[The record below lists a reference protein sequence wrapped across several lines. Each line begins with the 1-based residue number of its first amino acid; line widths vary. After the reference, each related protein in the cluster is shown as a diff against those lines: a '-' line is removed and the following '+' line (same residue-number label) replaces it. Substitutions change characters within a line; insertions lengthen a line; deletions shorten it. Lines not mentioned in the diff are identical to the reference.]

1 MLILLAAAT
10 MPLWFAD
17 NPPMPPL
24 ITVTGHAEVKAFPD
38 LADLHFEVEIRG
50 AKLKD
55 ALAEQAEKMKNLLSA
70 LKASGVG
77 EGDLQTSQV
86 IISPVYRRD
95 RDGREDSAAISHYRV
110 SQTVQCTLR
119 DIRKVPEVTTR
130 AIDAGANRVEQ
141 ARLRTSRRRKLMDD
155 ARMLAVR
162 AAREKAVAMA
172 TELGAK
178 VGKPYSIQEVRSP
191 GIGFHFNANAQ
202 AQNFV
207 QDREAGAGEAEGSF
221 EPGKISIEATVT
233 VSFFLE

>member
-17 NPPMPPL
+17 TPPMPPL
-24 ITVTGHAEVKAFPD
+24 ITVTGNAEVRAFPD
-38 LADLHFEVEIRG
+38 LADLHFEVEIRN
-50 AKLKD
+50 AKLKE
-55 ALAEQAEKMKNLLSA
+55 ALAEQAEKMKNTLAA
-70 LKASGVG
+70 LKACGIG

-95 RDGREDSAAISHYRV
+95 RDGREDSAILSHYRV

-119 DIRKVPEVTTR
+119 DIRKVPEVTSR

-141 ARLRTSRRRKLMDD
+141 AQLRTSRRRKLMDE
-155 ARMLAVR
+155 ARTLAVR
-162 AAREKAVAMA
+162 AAREKAVSMA

-178 VGKPYSIQEVRSP
+178 VGKPYSIQEVRSA
-191 GIGFHFNANAQ
+191 GFHFNANAQ
-202 AQNFV
+202 AQNIV
-207 QDREAGAGEAEGSF
+207 QDREAGGGEAEGAF
-221 EPGKISIEATVT
+221 EPGKISIQATVT